1 MFIVNEMS
9 RKYEGCLQKNIF
21 VENSSLTGQT
31 KNLCQIHSNFLLTFE
46 VLKIFGWFLR

>member
-31 KNLCQIHSNFLLTFE
+31 KRSE
-46 VLKIFGWFLR
+46 IFHRANVPISF